1 DKYPSEPPREPLY
14 ILQSHK
20 EDMEAFRRMYA
31 FLNFFTV
38 TKLDVIKKLPT
49 EISNMIFG
57 MLDDRSLRH
66 AAKVS
71 MTWRGISAYERRR
84 RKTRDARTKRNAAR
98 CAPVRCH
105 SETAMTFG
113 VNERIG
119 KAVQQNLCRSCRYI
133 RVSESF
139 EGKKVKAYSRNL
151 RF

>member
-1 DKYPSEPPREPLY
+1 
-14 ILQSHK
+14 
-20 EDMEAFRRMYA
+20 MEAFRRMYEA

-84 RKTRDARTKRNAAR
+84 RKTRDARTTKRNTAR
-98 CAPVRCH
+98 CLPVRCH
-105 SETAMTFG
+105 SEAVTTFN
-113 VNERIG
+113 VNEWIG
-119 KAVQQNLCRSCRYI
+119 AVQQNLYRSCRYI
-133 RVSESF
+133 RSSKSF
-139 EGKKVKAYSRNL
+139 EDKKKVKAHSRNM